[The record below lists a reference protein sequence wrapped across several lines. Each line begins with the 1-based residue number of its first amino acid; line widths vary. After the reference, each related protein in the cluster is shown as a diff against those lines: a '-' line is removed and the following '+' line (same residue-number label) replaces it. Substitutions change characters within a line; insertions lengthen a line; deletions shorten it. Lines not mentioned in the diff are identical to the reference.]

1 MVFHICWY
9 WCWLNGLVFDAHE
22 IQKKNDGFKIKNLTP
37 PPHSNPKN
45 QQQPLFFVN
54 STQSVTPVDSEPA
67 RKLSRNCLNPRKPVN
82 WEQQQQQKTTRWE
95 NMMVLTQ
102 KIISYLLLTRFLRF
116 MYHIVENS
124 TGVIFVYV
132 SIATDHFELVVF
144 YNI

>member
-1 MVFHICWY
+1 MLI
-9 WCWLNGLVFDAHE
+9 LMLVERLGFRCTWNS
-22 IQKKNDGFKIKNLTP
+22 KKNDGFKIKNLTP
-37 PPHSNPKN
+37 PTATQKTSSN
-45 QQQPLFFVN
+45 LFFFVN

-95 NMMVLTQ
+95 NMMVLTL
-102 KIISYLLLTRFLRF
+102 KVISYLLLTRFLRF